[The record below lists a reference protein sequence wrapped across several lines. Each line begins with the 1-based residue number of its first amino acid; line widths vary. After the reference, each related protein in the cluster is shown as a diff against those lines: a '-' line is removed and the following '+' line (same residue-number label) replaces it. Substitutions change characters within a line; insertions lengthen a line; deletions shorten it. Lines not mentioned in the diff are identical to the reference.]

1 MITEMNARFLTRA
14 RKRRKNLGNFF
25 VAGTKFI
32 LMANVGGY
40 AGLRIRNS
48 GVETTGGTVCEP
60 SKLYRS
66 HAPRP
71 RKRGRGRKSSDP
83 TAPRR
88 TPLSMLS
95 RPFCFPTSSCLGVAS
110 PSQTILTLDAVTI
123 PRPNFLIRLR
133 PMFAFINPS
142 SFGHGFV
149 LLSPNV

>member
-95 RPFCFPTSSCLGVAS
+95 RPFCFPTSSRSCLSIPDNSYARRGHDSS
-110 PSQTILTLDAVTI
+110 PEFSYPPSTDVCLYQSFLFR
-123 PRPNFLIRLR
+123 PRFR
-133 PMFAFINPS
+133 P
-142 SFGHGFV
+142 SFTEYK
-149 LLSPNV
+149 N